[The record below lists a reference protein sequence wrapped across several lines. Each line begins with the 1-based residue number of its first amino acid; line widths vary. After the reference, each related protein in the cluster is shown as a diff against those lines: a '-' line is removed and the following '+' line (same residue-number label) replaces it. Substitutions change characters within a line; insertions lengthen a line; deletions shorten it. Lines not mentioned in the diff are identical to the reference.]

1 MKNEKLKTIIKNL
14 KKMNK
19 TVKTILVIIRYA
31 IAVILGAGGASLMQ

>member
-1 MKNEKLKTIIKNL
+1 
-14 KKMNK
+14 MNK